1 MVKKL
6 EQVKKGHKVER
17 KPNKEE
23 TKKTDTEKDS
33 RTSLST
39 VDEKSGPV
47 VTYKR
52 GAGPETEAKMRRV
65 RSRCIQKAK
74 IALSS
79 KI

>member
-6 EQVKKGHKVER
+6 EQNKKGH

-23 TKKTDTEKDS
+23 TKKGETEKDS

-39 VDEKSGPV
+39 VDEKSGHV
-47 VTYKR
+47 VTYRR

-79 KI
+79 KL